1 MLAKVVQVIANPDF
15 TVHVYFYDGKVKL
28 FDVKPFLNQGVF
40 KKISDMDIF
49 VEKCT
54 VMNGTLAWDIAGG
67 FNGVEC
73 IDIDPETIYSS
84 GKDVA
89 DPLAKEI
96 A

>member
-1 MLAKVVQVIANPDF
+1 MLAKVVQVKPNLDF

-28 FDVKPFLNQGVF
+28 FDVKPFLHQGVF
-40 KKISDMDIF
+40 KKISELSIF
-49 VEKCT
+49 LEKCT

-67 FNGVEC
+67 FNEFEC
-73 IDIDPETIYSS
+73 IDIDPETIYKT

-89 DPLAKEI
+89 DPLAKDI